1 MIEGRRKYLLK
12 ILLFY
17 RFVKLVDADRIYI
30 YSYKKKKVLN
40 YLYRKI
46 FKRYNLEIIKPYE
59 GEKVL

>member
-17 RFVKLVDADRIYI
+17 RFVKSDRIYI